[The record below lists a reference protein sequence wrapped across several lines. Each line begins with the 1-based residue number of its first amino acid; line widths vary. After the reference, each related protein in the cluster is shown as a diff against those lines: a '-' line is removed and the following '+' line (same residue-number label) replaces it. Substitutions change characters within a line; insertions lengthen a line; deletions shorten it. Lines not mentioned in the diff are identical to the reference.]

1 MRNMKFIVNV
11 VLAVS
16 SIAALAQE
24 SARTVQYHSQDIV
37 AIRAKVKYTTL
48 IELPT
53 TEKIMEAATG
63 DKDFW
68 IVDVVGNFCFV
79 HPAKQG
85 IASNLNL
92 ITDKGNIYSFTLQ
105 DISGSPGEPDL
116 KVIVEPADRSA
127 IVAASGPA
135 QFVPAAQLEQSKQQ
149 VAALQSHVE
158 QAVDEYKSGY
168 PTQLKFDYV
177 YKANQAPFDIQS
189 IYHDDKFTYIK
200 TNAPEKF
207 SVYEMKDGKPN
218 LVTYDLREGTY
229 IIPKIMDDGY
239 VELGKEADEL
249 CAERITRHDREQPYF
264 SHRRAGRDARRTA
277 SRANTARPFRA
288 AQGRLAEE
296 PQDVR
301 LLGAALLVIVAA
313 LFSST
318 GKKTPAQQAAAKGQP
333 PQPTLQDNT
342 DNNVQDMKNQ
352 VQAERQK
359 EQQAAMAAAAGQDP
373 ALASATP
380 AQQAAAAAFG
390 PSGEAPT
397 SCGPGRPCG
406 QAQQGTM
413 PPQLTPEQQQAQLI
427 AAKERERADNS
438 RFASNLV
445 YSRLAEQR
453 NSSRNSKA
461 RRCPSSM
468 TIPSGRQRRV
478 SLTHEPEKEQEETPG
493 GYKRPLEANIDSAVG
508 QPYLVYEGSVL
519 DTVL

>member
-1 MRNMKFIVNV
+1 MRNTKFIVNV
-11 VLAVS
+11 VLVICS
-16 SIAALAQE
+16 VAALAQE

-105 DISGSPGEPDL
+105 DISGSSAEPDL

-127 IVAASGPA
+127 IVAASGPP

-149 VAALQSHVE
+149 VNALQSHVE

-229 IIPKIMDDGY
+229 IIPKVMDDGY
-239 VELGKEADEL
+239 VELGKK
-249 CAERITRHDREQPYF
+249 RMNF
-264 SHRRAGRDARRTA
+264 AR
-277 SRANTARPFRA
+277 
-288 AQGRLAEE
+288 
-296 PQDVR
+296 
-301 LLGAALLVIVAA
+301 
-313 LFSST
+313 
-318 GKKTPAQQAAAKGQP
+318 KG
-333 PQPTLQDNT
+333 
-342 DNNVQDMKNQ
+342 
-352 VQAERQK
+352 
-359 EQQAAMAAAAGQDP
+359 
-373 ALASATP
+373 
-380 AQQAAAAAFG
+380 
-390 PSGEAPT
+390 
-397 SCGPGRPCG
+397 
-406 QAQQGTM
+406 
-413 PPQLTPEQQQAQLI
+413 
-427 AAKERERADNS
+427 
-438 RFASNLV
+438 
-445 YSRLAEQR
+445 
-453 NSSRNSKA
+453 
-461 RRCPSSM
+461 
-468 TIPSGRQRRV
+468 
-478 SLTHEPEKEQEETPG
+478 
-493 GYKRPLEANIDSAVG
+493 
-508 QPYLVYEGSVL
+508 
-519 DTVL
+519 

>member
-1 MRNMKFIVNV
+1 MRLVKVVVNV

-16 SIAALAQE
+16 SVTAFGQE
-24 SARTVQYHSQDIV
+24 SARTVQYHSQDII

-53 TEKIMEAATG
+53 TEKIMQAATG

-105 DISGSPGEPDL
+105 DISGSSAEPDL

-158 QAVDEYKSGY
+158 QAVDEYKSAY

-177 YKANQAPFDIQS
+177 YKANEAPFDIQS

-229 IIPKIMDDGY
+229 IIPKVMDDGY
-239 VELGKEADEL
+239 VELGKK
-249 CAERITRHDREQPYF
+249 RMSF
-264 SHRRAGRDARRTA
+264 AR
-277 SRANTARPFRA
+277 
-288 AQGRLAEE
+288 
-296 PQDVR
+296 
-301 LLGAALLVIVAA
+301 
-313 LFSST
+313 
-318 GKKTPAQQAAAKGQP
+318 KG
-333 PQPTLQDNT
+333 
-342 DNNVQDMKNQ
+342 
-352 VQAERQK
+352 
-359 EQQAAMAAAAGQDP
+359 
-373 ALASATP
+373 
-380 AQQAAAAAFG
+380 
-390 PSGEAPT
+390 
-397 SCGPGRPCG
+397 
-406 QAQQGTM
+406 
-413 PPQLTPEQQQAQLI
+413 
-427 AAKERERADNS
+427 
-438 RFASNLV
+438 
-445 YSRLAEQR
+445 
-453 NSSRNSKA
+453 
-461 RRCPSSM
+461 
-468 TIPSGRQRRV
+468 
-478 SLTHEPEKEQEETPG
+478 
-493 GYKRPLEANIDSAVG
+493 
-508 QPYLVYEGSVL
+508 
-519 DTVL
+519 